1 VRAKA
6 ANPSTRPHRVAV
18 VTFERMSIFEFSVAC
33 EVFGP
38 VEAAELGV
46 PWYDFVVC
54 GERRSVRFD
63 NGLVLAVPRR
73 LTALARANT
82 IVVPPCDDPAGV
94 PPATIAA
101 LRRAHARGARI
112 ISLCTGAFV
121 LARAGLLDGRRAVT
135 HWAECAGF
143 AAQFPHVTVDPGVLY
158 VDEGDILTSAGSAA
172 SIDLCLHVVRCDYG
186 AEIASALARLMVVQ
200 PHRDGG
206 QAQYIDAPMP
216 APPVADPLA
225 DTIAWMTE
233 HLDEDLTIAGLAARA
248 TMSPRSF
255 ARHFAATTGSTPYQW
270 LLRQRIHQ
278 AQRLLESTALPV
290 EVVAGRVGLGNAVN
304 LRKHFRRVLG
314 TNPQSYRRSFQA
326 PAPVS

>member
-1 VRAKA
+1 
-6 ANPSTRPHRVAV
+6 
-18 VTFERMSIFEFSVAC
+18 MSMFEFSVAC

-38 VEAAELGV
+38 IEAEYLGV
-46 PWYDFVVC
+46 EWYEFVVC
-54 GERRSVRFD
+54 GERRAVRFD
-63 NGLVLAVPRR
+63 NGLTVAVPAR
-73 LTALARANT
+73 LSALAWADT
-82 IVVPPCDDPAGV
+82 VIVPPSDDPAGV
-94 PPATIAA
+94 PPATLAA

-112 ISLCTGAFV
+112 VSLCTGAFV

-135 HWAECAGF
+135 HWAECAEL
-143 AAQFPHVTVDPGVLY
+143 AAQFPAVRVDPGVLY

-172 SIDLCLHVVRCDYG
+172 SIDLCLHVVRSDYG
-186 AEIASALARLMVVQ
+186 AEVASSLARLMVVQ

-225 DTIAWMTE
+225 GTIAWMTE
-233 HLDEDLTIAGLAARA
+233 HLDEDLTIPALAKRA
-248 TMSPRSF
+248 AMSPRSF

-278 AQRLLESTALPV
+278 AQRLLESTDLPI

-314 TNPQSYRRSFQA
+314 TNPQSYRRTFQA

>member
-6 ANPSTRPHRVAV
+6 ANRPLAAHRVAV
-18 VTFERMSIFEFSVAC
+18 VAYERMSMFEFSVASK
-33 EVFGP
+33 VFGP
-38 VEAAELGV
+38 TEAADLGV

-63 NGLVLAVPRR
+63 NGLLVAVPAR
-73 LTALARANT
+73 LSALARADT
-82 IVVPPCDDPAGV
+82 IVVPPTDEPAAV
-94 PPATIAA
+94 PPATLAA

-112 ISLCTGAFV
+112 VALCTGSFV

-135 HWAECAGF
+135 HWAECAEF
-143 AAQFPHVTVDPGVLY
+143 AAQYPQVTVDPTVLY

-186 AEIASALARLMVVQ
+186 AEVASALARLLVVQ

-206 QAQYIDAPMP
+206 QAQYIDTPMP

-233 HLDEDLTIAGLAARA
+233 HLDDDLTIATLAARA
-248 TMSPRSF
+248 AMSPRSF

-270 LLRQRIHQ
+270 LLRQRVHH
-278 AQRLLESTALPV
+278 AQRLLESTDLPI
-290 EVVAGRVGLGNAVN
+290 EVVAARVGLGNAVN

-314 TNPQSYRRSFQA
+314 TNPQGYRRAFHA
-326 PAPVS
+326 PQPVS